1 MHQQIRTK
9 PVKSPPDLKAFLT
22 VLEQAGINIEAAG
35 GSDIEKDGGEFAF
48 AVAHGREQDA
58 MKALVDAKYS
68 PRLEDVD
75 VCWMTN
81 DPGQLLACVARAAAK
96 NAKSGRVIKDFAIG
110 VPDSHGRIPVQIYS
124 E

>member
-1 MHQQIRTK
+1 MHQQVRTA
-9 PVKSPPDLKAFLT
+9 PVLSPPDLKALLA
-22 VLEQAGINIEAAG
+22 VLERAGINIEAAG
-35 GSDIEKDGGEFAF
+35 GSDIEKAGGEFAF
-48 AVAHGREQDA
+48 AVAHGREQA
-58 MKALVDAKYS
+58 AIKALEDAGYT

-81 DPGQLLACVARAAAK
+81 DPGQLLQCVGRAAAK

-110 VPDSHGRIPVQIYS
+110 VPDANGRIPVQIYS